1 MIYKDRPKRFTAFI
15 SGNMNRF
22 FVWAPNYNA
31 QMEISYIPNPS
42 RDNLSLRLRSRHN
55 ESYTHENRFGGYGFS
70 LHLNSIEPGREEYQ
84 NEHTSF
90 PDFNLPRKLEYD
102 NMYTLRYSIHNT
114 ADGKQVEMP
123 N

>member
-1 MIYKDRPKRFTAFI
+1 
-15 SGNMNRF
+15 
-22 FVWAPNYNA
+22 
-31 QMEISYIPNPS
+31 MEISYIPNPS

-84 NEHTSF
+84 NQHTSF
-90 PDFNLPRKLEYD
+90 PDFNLPRKPEYD
-102 NMYTLRYSIHNT
+102 NMYTLRYSIHDT

-123 N
+123 S